1 MAHITQFWEISG
13 LHPCAISGDGRRARH
28 VWSQDLPG
36 WWWVGWWVLGPFEDS
51 PYRVRELLIWGK
63 GKKDVWRA
71 TRGIRVIIYTRY
83 TRCIGYTIHAIYAI
97 HTIHTSHTIEKGSL
111 EDTLSCFTPHKKG
124 SPEDTLSRFTPHR
137 KRVPGRHFDVVY
149 RHTVK
154 MEKRVDT
161 MRQKE
166 QFYCVS

>member
-63 GKKDVWRA
+63 KEGRL
-71 TRGIRVIIYTRY
+71 TRY
-83 TRCIGYTIHAIYAI
+83 TWNTCHNLHKIYALYRLYNPYHI
-97 HTIHTSHTIEKGSL
+97 CNPYDPQEPYHRKKGPWKTLYRALLPIKKGPRKTLYHALLPIEKGSL
-111 EDTLSCFTPHKKG
+111 EDTLMWYIGIP
-124 SPEDTLSRFTPHR
+124 
-137 KRVPGRHFDVVY
+137 
-149 RHTVK
+149 
-154 MEKRVDT
+154 
-161 MRQKE
+161 
-166 QFYCVS
+166 